1 MMIVFLSI
9 VDLTMDLVTDGALGS
24 FSPSVLK
31 LAKVFRILRMGRL
44 LKLIKVNINIVNC
57 KESLIFRT
65 KTSDLMVGWTLRV
78 QWSLQKVRITK
89 SSNHT
94 SFYKIVKFALV
105 FPE

>member
-1 MMIVFLSI
+1 MLAFRCYYFKDKWNLLDMMIVFLSI

-57 KESLIFRT
+57 KESLY
-65 KTSDLMVGWTLRV
+65 S
-78 QWSLQKVRITK
+78 
-89 SSNHT
+89 
-94 SFYKIVKFALV
+94 
-105 FPE
+105 